1 MLQFLAEMS
10 VLIGFCPG
18 FPCLTPF
25 ESHLSQEIPIPSWSL
40 YILFSLQTKSI
51 KHKSRTK
58 SEHIAILKEDLDV
71 SWNGGTPK
79 SFISIGFSIINYP
92 LLGTFILGNPHFQP
106 FPCSVSVSGHRYP
119 EDLRGSAAAPQS
131 WDSWSPRGLK
141 SSGSVRLVMG
151 ETLEKTH
158 GYVWKWGIPPMK

>member
-40 YILFSLQTKSI
+40 YIYIIFPSNKINWTQIQNKIRTHRNSQGRFGCFVKWEYPQIIHFNRIFHYKLSI
-51 KHKSRTK
+51 VGY
-58 SEHIAILKEDLDV
+58 L
-71 SWNGGTPK
+71 
-79 SFISIGFSIINYP
+79 
-92 LLGTFILGNPHFQP
+92 HFRKPP
-106 FPCSVSVSGHRYP
+106 FPAVSVSVSGHRYP

-131 WDSWSPRGLK
+131 WDSWSPRG
-141 SSGSVRLVMG
+141 SARLVMG

-158 GYVWKWGIPPMK
+158 GYVWKWGYTPNEIAI